1 MSGPQ
6 LEACHGFCSD
16 FGRLAPKIV
25 KSTSVN
31 INAVHLREEVKAVAR
46 QYMRDGRP
54 VLLREGFDSAVL
66 DEHFK
71 KLHELADGIN
81 KAASYKWR
89 VSAVRKAIPEL
100 TSRLEMQAGTGGD
113 AGHSVAEAQL
123 VDAITA
129 LVPSAGLS
137 YRQAIHD
144 LADSNRVSFRG
155 PAAELREVLR
165 EILDHQAP
173 DTDVTSSPGFKLE
186 KDRLKPTMKQKV
198 RFILKARGQGLS
210 TVELPEKAL
219 ESVEAIV
226 GGLARSVYNFG
237 SVVTHVASER
247 QAVVHPKRYAEV
259 VLSHLLE
266 L

>member
-1 MSGPQ
+1 MSGHQ
-6 LEACHGFCSD
+6 LAAWHSFCSD
-16 FGRLAPKIV
+16 FGRLMPKIL

-31 INAVHLREEVKAVAR
+31 INAVHLREEIKAVAR

-54 VLLREGFDSAVL
+54 ILLREGFDASVL

-71 KLHELADGIN
+71 KLHELADGMN
-81 KAASYKWR
+81 KTASYKWR
-89 VSAVRKAIPEL
+89 VNAIRKTLPGL
-100 TSRLEMQAGTGGD
+100 TSRLEMQAGSASEGAHT
-113 AGHSVAEAQL
+113 ASEARL
-123 VDAITA
+123 SDAITA

-137 YRQAIHD
+137 YRQAIQD
-144 LADSNRVSFRG
+144 LAETNRVSFRG

-165 EILDHQAP
+165 EVLDHLAP
-173 DTDVTSSPGFKLE
+173 DEDVKSSPGFKLE
-186 KDRLKPTMKQKV
+186 KDRPKPTMKQKV
-198 RFILKARGQGLS
+198 RFILKARGQGS
-210 TVELPEKAL
+210 SAVELPEQAL

-237 SVVTHVASER
+237 SVVTHVAGER
-247 QAVVHPKRYAEV
+247 QAVVHLKRYVEV